1 MKTDNKDSKLFCDK
15 IKDKKKKNKTALN
28 TLLTLDLFNDDKK

>member
-1 MKTDNKDSKLFCDK
+1 MKTDNKDFKLFCDK
-15 IKDKKKKNKTALN
+15 IKKKKNKTTLN